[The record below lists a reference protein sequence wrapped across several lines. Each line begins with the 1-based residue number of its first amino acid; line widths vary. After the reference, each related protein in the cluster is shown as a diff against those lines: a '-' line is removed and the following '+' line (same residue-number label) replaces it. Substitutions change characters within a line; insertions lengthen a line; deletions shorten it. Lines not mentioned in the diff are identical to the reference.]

1 MNKKKKIAWGLGIL
15 LVLLAIV
22 SVIFYYYAVNNAEKS
37 LASLV
42 ETQSGGKLVLKVA
55 KVKIELSKMSFNFS
69 QPVLQTKD
77 SLNNV
82 TDYYIKADNISIKLS
97 SVLKFIFKM
106 KVVAE
111 SVIINQPEII
121 VVKRKADSGKKIS
134 LTTEMGLVYTSLEN
148 VLKVV
153 EINYLHI
160 NNATIELND
169 KTKVNSS
176 PIIANNLF
184 LTITRTSLNNGSNN
198 TGRLLFTDNIQ
209 FDAYNQHLVLK
220 DGNGSVDYKH
230 LSISSGNKY
239 LKLDS
244 CHFSMSNGN
253 ETGNKFDIQL
263 DSIHIV
269 NVDYDMLLKDGLL
282 MLDTAICYKPK
293 INLQIE
299 LAENRKRSDLIKDS
313 LLDKEAVE
321 NYFKKVL
328 GDIDIGYLA
337 VSDARLN
344 VVTFRNK
351 KSSSYASK
359 NINISFTNLAVIDKP
374 DVPLKL
380 DKFALAI
387 KDYTA
392 YTPDSVYAVK
402 FDSVVVEKQKI
413 ALTNFTLKPKN
424 TNHKAPVKSVITK
437 SFEIN
442 QINWNELIY
451 NQKLQADNI
460 TLIKPD
466 VTLALPEPELKGD
479 TIEKNKKESSFDF
492 LREKI
497 KITNLFLNDGSVKVD
512 IGSVTSASVNN
523 CFLKIKVHNLL
534 TENSIEN
541 IVASVEDLSF
551 SGGNYSNKKSV
562 LEVAGFSYKGVN
574 GNLNIEKLKQVSNDR
589 SAKFEF
595 DGIALQQ
602 IQLKRNMELVVGNLG
617 WRSADIAINKTQ
629 KEHTTEQK
637 QSKSKFQFK
646 LLVNHL
652 DGGLVDFNL
661 ISQKLNFS
669 AKLNSMKSGE
679 LSAVNDEMPVINN
692 LLIDGRSLAFNQ
704 KKIQVTSGA
713 FIINDRQAGSLK
725 NVKMNLE
732 TATELVKMKL
742 PELGFSIDINS
753 CLNGNLKADYITINR
768 PEFSFEPVAA
778 ATTVSNADK
787 KPLPKFQV
795 GRIELNE
802 PYFINHPKSISDKM
816 KVVLGSGN
824 LQINSISSDGEAIAA
839 RDLHL
844 KLRQFGFSNGKIKID
859 PIGNESLQVDASDF
873 VFNTT
878 ANNSANQW
886 RINLDTIIVSNII
899 AVTSSKQPDSSRE
912 DNFNKGKIRL
922 QNPYTPVISKSDFH
936 LSDDDK
942 SLKNQL
948 SIFNDSLAPA
958 SIILRELNKD
968 TTKQTISITRL
979 ELENIN
985 LNSENGTEIKKLLA
999 NNHGIK
1005 IKNSTITI
1013 QNSKSIIN
1021 LVNLNFDSK
1030 NKELKMDHFGFE
1042 PSVNQETFMLTK
1054 TVQTSYM
1061 KLNMGKLKANGFD
1074 VHSFIND
1081 DKILVK
1087 NLNAD
1092 SVFLYIYKDKR
1103 LPYNMQEKPMLTELI
1118 GRIPMKINLDTVNLT
1133 RANIEYC
1140 EINDKTLLN
1149 GCVVF
1154 NDLKGR
1160 ILNVKNYNVT
1170 ATDSLKFKVSSQ
1182 FMNATTLK
1190 VNYAQS
1196 YHDTLAAFTITVH
1209 ISPFDL
1215 TKLNPLLGPT
1225 VSAKVNS
1232 GYLDTISMI
1241 AIGRR
1246 HVSLGEMKMYYRD
1259 LNIEFLDKGSEDHK
1273 TLKTRVVTLLADAVV
1288 KNNNSS
1294 GTGEVYAERV
1304 YDKGFPSYW
1313 LRILLS
1319 GVMTNTGIRTNKK
1332 QEKKYY
1338 DSIKK
1343 YKVPPIGEVN
1353 LD

>member
-1 MNKKKKIAWGLGIL
+1 MSKKKKIAWGIGIL
-15 LVLLAIV
+15 LVLLAVV
-22 SVIFYYYAVNNAEKS
+22 SALFYYYAVNNAEKS
-37 LASLV
+37 LAVLV
-42 ETQSGGKLVLKVA
+42 DNQSDGKLVLKVT
-55 KVKIELSKMSFNFS
+55 KVKMELSKMSFNFN

-77 SLNNV
+77 SLNNE
-82 TDYYIKADNISIKLS
+82 TDYYIKADNISIKFS
-97 SVLKFIFKM
+97 SLFKFIFKM

-121 VVKRKADSGKKIS
+121 VVKRKAGTVKKVS
-134 LTTEMGLVYTSLEN
+134 LTTEMGLVYKAIEN
-148 VLKVV
+148 GLKVV
-153 EINYLHI
+153 ELDYMHI
-160 NNATIELND
+160 NNATFKLID
-169 KTKVNSS
+169 KTHEKGNSL
-176 PIIANNLF
+176 IANNLF
-184 LTITRTSLNNGSNN
+184 LTITKTSLSGSNN
-198 TGRLLFTDNIQ
+198 KGRLLFTDNIQ
-209 FDAYNQHLVLK
+209 FDAYNQHLELK
-220 DGNGSVDYKH
+220 DGLGLINYKH

-244 CHFSMSNGN
+244 CHFLMNSGN
-253 ETGNKFDIQL
+253 ATGNKFDIAL

-269 NVDYDMLLKDGLL
+269 NVDYDRLLKDGLL
-282 MLDTAICYKPK
+282 LLDTAICYNPK
-293 INLQIE
+293 INIQIE
-299 LAENRKRSDLIKDS
+299 LAENRKESNLLKDS
-313 LLDKEAVE
+313 LLNKEAVE
-321 NYFKKVL
+321 NYFKKAL

-337 VSDARLN
+337 VSDATVN
-344 VVTFRNK
+344 VETLRNNK
-351 KSSSYASK
+351 TTSYASK
-359 NINISFTNLAVIDKP
+359 KINISFAGLAVIDKP

-380 DKFALAI
+380 DKFSLAI

-413 ALTNFTLKPKN
+413 ALTNFMLKLKN
-424 TNHKAPVKSVITK
+424 TNHQETVKSVITK

-451 NQKLQADNI
+451 NQKLLAENI
-460 TLIKPD
+460 TLVKPD
-466 VTLALPEPELKGD
+466 VAIALPEPAPEDETKPK
-479 TIEKNKKESSFDF
+479 TKKESSFDF

-497 KITNLFLNDGSVKVD
+497 KITNLLLNDGSVKVD

-534 TENSIEN
+534 TENTIEN
-541 IVASVEDLSF
+541 ILASVENLSF
-551 SGGNYSNKKSV
+551 SKGNYFNKNSSLDV
-562 LEVAGFSYKGVN
+562 TVFNYEGLN

-602 IQLKRNMELVVGNLG
+602 IQLKSNLELLVGNLG
-617 WRSADIAINKTQ
+617 WRSADIAINKTH
-629 KEHTTEQK
+629 KELAAEQK
-637 QSKSKFQFK
+637 ASKLKFQYK
-646 LLVNHL
+646 LLVKHL
-652 DGGLVDFNL
+652 DGGLVSFNFN
-661 ISQKLNFS
+661 SQKFKLS
-669 AKLNSMKSGE
+669 AKLNSVKSDE
-679 LSAVNDEMPVINN
+679 LMAVNDKMPVISN
-692 LLIDGRSLAFNQ
+692 LLIDGKSLAFNQ
-704 KKIQVTSGA
+704 KKIQVTAGT

-802 PYFINHPKSISDKM
+802 PHFINHPKRISDKM

-824 LQINSISSDGEAIAA
+824 MQINSISSDGEAIAA

-844 KLRQFGFSNGKIKID
+844 KLRQFAFSNDKIKID
-859 PIGNESLQVDASDF
+859 PTGKESLQIDASDF
-873 VFNTT
+873 IYNT
-878 ANNSANQW
+878 ASASNGKQW
-886 RINLDTIIVSNII
+886 QINLDTLIASGII
-899 AVTSSKQPDSSRE
+899 ADIISNKHPYSSTQDVFPKKK
-912 DNFNKGKIRL
+912 NKFQYSLSPENSNSDL
-922 QNPYTPVISKSDFH
+922 QLT
-936 LSDDDK
+936 DDDK
-942 SLKNQL
+942 NLKNQMREF
-948 SIFNDSLAPA
+948 SDSLAP
-958 SIILRELNKD
+958 SIKLSRELNKD
-968 TTKQTISITRL
+968 KTRQTITITRL

-985 LNSENGTEIKKLLA
+985 LNSENGTEIKKLFT
-999 NNHGIK
+999 NNDGIK
-1005 IKNSTITI
+1005 IKNSTVTI

-1030 NKELKMDHFGFE
+1030 NKDLKMDQFAFE
-1042 PSVNQETFMLTK
+1042 PSADKETFMLTK

-1061 KLNMGKLKANGFD
+1061 KLNMGKLRANGFD
-1074 VHSFIND
+1074 MNSFIND
-1081 DKILVK
+1081 DKIMVK

-1118 GRIPMKINLDTVNLT
+1118 GTIPMKINLDTVKLT

-1140 EINDKTLLN
+1140 ETNDKTLLN

-1160 ILNVKNYNVT
+1160 ILNVRNYNIT

-1196 YHDTLAAFTITVH
+1196 YLDTLAAFNITVH

-1246 HVSLGEMKMYYRD
+1246 HVSLGEMKMHYHD
-1259 LNIEFLDKGSEDHK
+1259 LNIEYLDKGNEDSK
-1273 TLKTRVVTLLADAVV
+1273 TLKSRVVTLLAGAVV
-1288 KNNNSS
+1288 KKKNTS
-1294 GTGEVYAERV
+1294 GTGDVYAERV
-1304 YDKGFPSYW
+1304 YEKGFPNYW

-1338 DSIKK
+1338 QAIKK
-1343 YKVPPIGEVN
+1343 YNVPPIGDVT